1 MQMRKTLYYFL
12 AAALL
17 QTAVL
22 QARGG
27 EAFGQGMSPEP
38 VRSGES
44 PSIAAGGSGS
54 SAYAG
59 TGAAQNQAVSE
70 REDPETA
77 QAAGRNELEA
87 ALKRADALRE
97 EYRFGEAE
105 AACDR
110 ALAGVS
116 ADSAETLAAL
126 TASLEECRTL
136 ARNGKIMLGYCSTPK
151 VVAKAKFPLQ
161 EFYLYYPLEDRSW
174 IQNPSAFN
182 PSSGY
187 PYATYAPAGAERV
200 FFSAKDA
207 DGSLKVYGTEKA
219 DTAWTAPEL
228 LGEKITSRADD
239 AWPFAQ
245 EGGSVLYFASEGL
258 FGVGGY
264 DLYSVAWDGKA
275 QEWGEPENLGFPY
288 SSPYND
294 YLFVNSPDGK
304 YSVFASDR
312 ECPGTDSV
320 YVYVLEF
327 DAVPVRSSFAEG
339 SPVEKLCALEVSGRD
354 GRPEG
359 LSAEAASDSGDMPE
373 DVLRYIA
380 QLRKV
385 QDLKNGG
392 AELRISMD
400 RARAEMASLDAD
412 ERAAAAGR
420 IKDGE
425 EELMSME
432 DSLRAASARL
442 GELEMVLIE
451 SGHTVDPS
459 ALLKVP
465 RAEEHRSAFSFVRH
479 SFGEDPDIVFM
490 KPKQSFD
497 YSFKIL
503 PEGRFA
509 EDNTLPDG
517 LFYQVQIFSR
527 TTTLAREKD
536 LKGLSPVFSRKDAG
550 GKTTYYAGLFR
561 SYSDALSNLSKIKRA
576 GFSTAFIVAVNN
588 GTKIEVSKAR
598 QMEKTLAQSYQIR
611 IIPAGG
617 KLSDFDKA
625 AIGAATDRDIVRE
638 VRDGEVS
645 YLIGP
650 FSDGAKASTV
660 LSALKAAG
668 VTGVAMESVTK

>member
-1 MQMRKTLYYFL
+1 MQMRTTLYFL

-22 QARGG
+22 QAGTG
-27 EAFGQGMSPEP
+27 KD
-38 VRSGES
+38 SG
-44 PSIAAGGSGS
+44 PAPAMAT
-54 SAYAG
+54 AYAR
-59 TGAAQNQAVSE
+59 TGAAPAAPVPG
-70 REDPETA
+70 REDPDTSRTLS
-77 QAAGRNELEA
+77 GKDLEA
-87 ALKRADALRE
+87 ALHKAEALRE

-110 ALAGVS
+110 ALAGLS
-116 ADSAETLAAL
+116 ADSAGTFAAL
-126 TASLEECRTL
+126 TTSLEECRTL
-136 ARNGKIMLGYCSTPK
+136 ARNGKIMLDYCSTPK
-151 VVAKAKFPLQ
+151 VVAKAKFPLR
-161 EFYLYYPLEDRSW
+161 EFFLYYPLEDRSW
-174 IQNPSAFN
+174 IRNPSVFN
-182 PSSGY
+182 SSSAY
-187 PYATYAPAGAERV
+187 PYATYAPKGSEKV
-200 FFSAKDA
+200 FFSAKDS
-207 DGSLKVYGTEKA
+207 DGTLKIYDTEKA

-239 AWPFAQ
+239 AWPFAP
-245 EGGSVLYFASEGL
+245 EGGSVLYFASKGL

-264 DLYSVAWDGKA
+264 DLYSATWNDKD
-275 QEWGEPENLGFPY
+275 QEWDEPENLGFPY

-312 ECPGTDSV
+312 ECPGSDSV

-327 DAVPVRSSFAEG
+327 DAVPVRSSFVEG
-339 SPVEKLCALEVSGRD
+339 SPVEKLCALEVSGGSGRTGASPGDD
-354 GRPEG
+354 GG
-359 LSAEAASDSGDMPE
+359 SADGSGSGDMPE
-373 DVLRYIA
+373 DVLRYVE

-392 AELRISMD
+392 AELRIEMD
-400 RARAEMASLDAD
+400 RARAEMATLNAEGRASAA
-412 ERAAAAGR
+412 ERIR
-420 IKDGE
+420 LGE
-425 EELMSME
+425 ERIMAMD

-451 SGHTVDPS
+451 SGQSVDPA
-459 ALLKVP
+459 ALLRTP
-465 RAEEHRSAFSFVRH
+465 RTEAHGVAFSFVRH
-479 SFGEDPDIVFM
+479 SFGDDPDIVFL

-527 TTTLAREKD
+527 TTTPAKEKD
-536 LKGLSPVFSRKDAG
+536 LKGLSPVFYRKDAS

-588 GTKIEVSKAR
+588 GTKIEVAKAR
-598 QMEKTLAQSYQIR
+598 QMEKTLSQNYQIR

-617 KLSDFDKA
+617 KLSDFEKA

-650 FSDGAKASTV
+650 FTDGAKASTV

-668 VTGVAMESVTK
+668 LTGVSMENY